1 MFITNRQITS
11 QIDTDFFNVP
21 SGKMTSY
28 NDRAL
33 LCLSYPELPR
43 TTWRQIMKR
52 EFIHGTWQKNRSFS
66 PAVITQGN
74 DQRIIWLAGYGAPQ
88 TPDGASLAGDFEA
101 QTRQSFANIE
111 IFLNKSGARLA
122 DIVQMTVF
130 IIDSRYGNQ
139 FTDLRKEF
147 FPDGNFPGSAM
158 ITAAGFA
165 QPEMMVEIQGIAVV
179 ED

>member
-1 MFITNRQITS
+1 
-11 QIDTDFFNVP
+11 
-21 SGKMTSY
+21 
-28 NDRAL
+28 
-33 LCLSYPELPR
+33 
-43 TTWRQIMKR
+43 MKR
-52 EFIHGTWQKNRSFS
+52 EFVHGTWQKNRSFS
-66 PAVITQGN
+66 PAVITQGS

-88 TPDGASLAGDFEA
+88 TPDGVSLAGDFEA
-101 QTRQSFANIE
+101 QTRQSFANIAA
-111 IFLNKSGARLA
+111 FLEKSGATLA

-165 QPEMMVEIQGIAVV
+165 QPEMMVEIQAIAVV
-179 ED
+179 EG